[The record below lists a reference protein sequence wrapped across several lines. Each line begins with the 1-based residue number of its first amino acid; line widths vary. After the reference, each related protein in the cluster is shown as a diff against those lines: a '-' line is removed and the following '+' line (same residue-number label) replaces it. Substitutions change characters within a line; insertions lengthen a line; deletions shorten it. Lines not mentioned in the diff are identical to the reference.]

1 MLQPHAPVLMILIL
15 IGLFLCVL
23 VSADGRREYDDVVG
37 RLGPMAHGQYG
48 NNLTVSVVMV

>member
-1 MLQPHAPVLMILIL
+1 MILIL
-15 IGLFLCVL
+15 IGLFFLCVL